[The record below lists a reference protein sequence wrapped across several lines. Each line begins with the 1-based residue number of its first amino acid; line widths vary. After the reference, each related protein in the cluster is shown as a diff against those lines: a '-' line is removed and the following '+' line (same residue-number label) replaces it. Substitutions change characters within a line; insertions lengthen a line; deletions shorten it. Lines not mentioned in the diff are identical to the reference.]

1 MGTPLRSVSL
11 IFPNLPIPLHYEGG
25 SRENFYQTHASMQK
39 LLTGKNTI
47 EAAHIISQA
56 FISIFG
62 TKYGTSQEIVS
73 KLILRGKSPTWA
85 SLDRNLNLFCRQFY
99 ESWEENEDKINFFD
113 ELRFIIQNLPQ
124 RQDYKIPPEKLE
136 FKDPE
141 KAQEYFTTCAHC
153 WRTVFKK
160 PLQKVKALCHLHD
173 LPSTHSEYRK
183 RERLKK
189 YQEIIKHKLLKTLP
203 PLSLVKQELE
213 AGQKQSIKQ
222 EKSTNLNNYLQAE
235 CLNKNGSFPYLSKYL
250 HSLAEKHA
258 LPLSTGKNI
267 LQALEY
273 PIYQGQTKTIPI
285 WYQAFDFYL
294 TDRGEHFRLNYL
306 RLLNTE
312 AWLQVE
318 AEHRYGGKRQP
329 KKN

>member
-1 MGTPLRSVSL
+1 MQ
-11 IFPNLPIPLHYEGG
+11 NLL
-25 SRENFYQTHASMQK
+25 K
-39 LLTGKNTI
+39 GKNTI

-56 FISIFG
+56 FIEKFG
-62 TKYGTSQEIVS
+62 SKYGRGQEIAS

-85 SLDRNLNLFCRQFY
+85 SLDRNINVFCRQFY
-99 ESWEENEDKINFFD
+99 EDYEQHEDKINFFD
-113 ELRFIIQNLPQ
+113 EIRFIIQNLPQ
-124 RQDYKIPPEKLE
+124 RQDYKLPPEKLE

-189 YQEIIKHKLLKTLP
+189 HQEIIKHSLLKSLT

-213 AGQKQSIKQ
+213 AEQKRLQRQ
-222 EKSTNLNNYLQAE
+222 ESQTNQETSTSKENIANLNEYLQTE
-235 CLNKNGSFPYLSKYL
+235 CLKKEGSFPYLSKYL

-258 LPLSTGKNI
+258 LSLSTGKDI
-267 LQALEY
+267 LKALEY

-285 WYQAFDFYL
+285 WQQAFDFYL
-294 TDRGEHFRLNYL
+294 SDLGEHFRLNYL

-318 AEHRYGGKRQP
+318 AEHRYGGKRQA